1 MTLSYFSSGSEP
13 SMRTLLWVWVS
24 ISHCSAWF
32 GSVWPDLDWLRMW
45 TAFGSS
51 AKTEEMWEQIVLL
64 FTVLCTNFLVLYVC
78 MPPCVCAYVCVFVL
92 WPVFH
97 SATAWLALRIV
108 LPWQEGCA
116 TLSAFWIKLNRTQ
129 AESRAQATADP
140 IEGLH
145 HNIKLISYSENISV
159 FHENS
164 SSECLPPMAHRLQL
178 AFAVIP
184 PSSCNIQTSKSPAS
198 LNNSESSSLHCA

>member
-1 MTLSYFSSGSEP
+1 MTLMDFRWLFHTSALGQSPVCGPYCEFEWAFLTAQPGLAQFGPTWTGSECGQ
-13 SMRTLLWVWVS
+13 LLGAVRKQRKCGS
-24 ISHCSAWF
+24 RSFYYSLFFALTFWF
-32 GSVWPDLDWLRMW
+32 YM
-45 TAFGSS
+45 
-51 AKTEEMWEQIVLL
+51 
-64 FTVLCTNFLVLYVC
+64 CVC
-78 MPPCVCAYVCVFVL
+78 HPVCAYVCVFVL

-145 HNIKLISYSENISV
+145 HNIKLRISV
-159 FHENS
+159 SFMKIQALNVYHQWHTGCS
-164 SSECLPPMAHRLQL
+164 WHLQ
-178 AFAVIP
+178 
-184 PSSCNIQTSKSPAS
+184 
-198 LNNSESSSLHCA
+198 

>member
-1 MTLSYFSSGSEP
+1 MTLSDFSSGSEP

-51 AKTEEMWEQIVLL
+51 AKKQRKCGSRSFYYSL
-64 FTVLCTNFLVLYVC
+64 FFALTFWFYMCVC
-78 MPPCVCAYVCVFVL
+78 HPVCAYVCVFVL

-140 IEGLH
+140 IEWLH

-198 LNNSESSSLHCA
+198 LNNSKSSSLHCA